1 MTNAQDILVIIL
13 SSFLALFLL
22 LNIVALVFIIKIVQ
36 SVKRITEK
44 AEHLADKA
52 EEIGDFVKH
61 ASGPIVIGRA
71 LAVISDTFFGRKS
84 KSKRKREE

>member
-1 MTNAQDILVIIL
+1 MDTAQEILVIVL

-22 LNIVALVFIIKIVQ
+22 LNIVALIFIIKIVQ

-44 AEHLADKA
+44 AENLADKA

-84 KSKRKREE
+84 KSKRK